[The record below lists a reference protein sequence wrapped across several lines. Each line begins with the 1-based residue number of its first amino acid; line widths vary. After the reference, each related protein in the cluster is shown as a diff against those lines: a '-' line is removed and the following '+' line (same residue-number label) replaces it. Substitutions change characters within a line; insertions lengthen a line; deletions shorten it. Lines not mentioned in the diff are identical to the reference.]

1 MAMPAVEPHAAPRR
15 SSRRTERGS
24 VLMISLLLLVL
35 ISILGGL
42 MMVLAQT
49 ETGIGTSMRSGSL
62 AFNAAEYGLNL
73 SINSLDPAGTPA
85 ALGTVTLPG
94 KEMSNVKAWSG
105 SKNGA
110 NAIPSKQGTA
120 PCPSGYSLT
129 LGCQLYQFNA
139 SGQSARFLQTTA
151 ITELETGQSIYQGCA
166 GTSYGC

>member
-1 MAMPAVEPHAAPRR
+1 MATLRRENHAASRR
-15 SSRRTERGS
+15 SERGS

-35 ISILGGL
+35 VSILGGL
-42 MMVLAQT
+42 MMFLAQS

-94 KEMSNVKAWSG
+94 MSNVKTWSG
-105 SKNGA
+105 SKDGRNT
-110 NAIPSKQGTA
+110 IPSRQGA
-120 PCPSGYSLT
+120 SPCPPGYSLT

-139 SGQSARFLQTTA
+139 MGQSARFLQVTGA
-151 ITELETGQSIYQGCA
+151 VELETGQSIYQGCA

>member
-1 MAMPAVEPHAAPRR
+1 MATPPVVPHAAPPRSPRR
-15 SSRRTERGS
+15 GERGS

-94 KEMSNVKAWSG
+94 MSKVRAWSG

-110 NAIPSKQGTA
+110 NAVPSKQGTA
-120 PCPSGYSLT
+120 PCPPGYSLT

-151 ITELETGQSIYQGCA
+151 IAELETGQSIYQGCA

>member
-1 MAMPAVEPHAAPRR
+1 MSTLRVEPLAAPRR
-15 SSRRTERGS
+15 APRRSERGS
-24 VLMISLLLLVL
+24 VLMISLLLLILV
-35 ISILGGL
+35 SILGGL
-42 MMVLAQT
+42 MMVMAQR

-94 KEMSNVKAWSG
+94 MSNVKAWSG
-105 SKNGA
+105 SKTGG
-110 NAIPSKQGTA
+110 NAAPSKQGAA
-120 PCPSGYSLT
+120 PCPPGYSLT

-139 SGQSARFLQTTA
+139 TGQSARFLQVTA
-151 ITELETGQSIYQGCA
+151 VSELETGQSIYQGCA

>member
-1 MAMPAVEPHAAPRR
+1 MAISPVEAHAAPRR
-15 SSRRTERGS
+15 NERGS

-35 ISILGGL
+35 VSILGGL
-42 MMVLAQT
+42 MMLLAQR

-73 SINSLDPAGTPA
+73 SINALDPAGTPA
-85 ALGTVTLPG
+85 ALGTVALPG
-94 KEMSNVKAWSG
+94 MSSVRAWG
-105 SKNGA
+105 GGKNGG

-120 PCPSGYSLT
+120 PCPPGYSLK

-139 SGQSARFLQTTA
+139 TGQSARFLQ
-151 ITELETGQSIYQGCA
+151 ITSISELETGQSIYQGCA